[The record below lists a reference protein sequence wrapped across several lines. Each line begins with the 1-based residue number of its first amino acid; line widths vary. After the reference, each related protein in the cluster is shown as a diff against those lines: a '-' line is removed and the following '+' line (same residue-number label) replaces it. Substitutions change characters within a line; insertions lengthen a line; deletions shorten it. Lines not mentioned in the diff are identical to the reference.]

1 MSLTDPHRFVAL
13 VAPTALLPQAC
24 ADPHVAIGFSGGHVR
39 AAVVAAVSACASLL
53 WMAGLTID
61 PFARSNI
68 PYYSVLAMAPLLRLG
83 CLRDGRRWS
92 IVLAQLVEYYTLFMA
107 MALVGAISSYPIAA
121 MSQGFADA
129 GLQRVDELLQ
139 FDWLAWYRLVAAH
152 RTLQLLGIAAYQS
165 IFLTP
170 ALLLGWFAVTGQRRE
185 AHRFLAAFAI
195 AAALTLAIYSQMPAV
210 GPFSYLWRGPIP
222 YMPVSELW
230 QPDLIPAL
238 RAHTLTVID
247 VGQLRGLVSAPSF
260 HAASATLYIAAARRC
275 GPLRWWLTAMPCA
288 MLLSTPVEGTHYLID
303 LLLGA
308 GVALVAWYFAAL
320 LMRWRVRT
328 AHSRESQ

>member
-1 MSLTDPHRFVAL
+1 LTDPHRSSAL
-13 VAPTALLPQAC
+13 PAPAILLPEARYD
-24 ADPHVAIGFSGGHVR
+24 ARAAIGFSGGQVR
-39 AAVVAAVSACASLL
+39 VAVIAAVSACTLLL

-68 PYYSVLAMAPLLRLG
+68 PYYAILAIAPLLRLW

-92 IVLAQLVEYYTLFMA
+92 VVLAQVVEYYTLFMA
-107 MALVGAISSYPIAA
+107 LALIGAVSSYPVAA

-129 GLQRVDELLQ
+129 GLQRMDELLQ

-152 RTLQLLGIAAYQS
+152 RALQLLGIAAYQS

-195 AAALTLAIYSQMPAV
+195 AAVLTLAIYSQMPAV
-210 GPFSYLWRGPIP
+210 GPFSYLWHGPIP

-238 RAHTLTVID
+238 RDHTLTVVD

-260 HAASATLYIAAARRC
+260 HAASATLYIAAAQRC
-275 GPLRWWLTAMPCA
+275 GPLRWWLTAIPCA

-303 LLLGA
+303 LILGA
-308 GVALVAWYFAAL
+308 GVALIAWFFATL
-320 LMRWRVRT
+320 LVRWRVRT
-328 AHSRESQ
+328 AAGKGC

>member
-1 MSLTDPHRFVAL
+1 MNRHQPSPLIATTTGFWR
-13 VAPTALLPQAC
+13 LPRPDAH
-24 ADPHVAIGFSGGHVR
+24 AAIGFSPAQVR
-39 AAVVAAVSACASLL
+39 IAILAAVAAAALLL
-53 WMAGLTID
+53 WAAGLRID
-61 PFARSNI
+61 PFARSNL
-68 PYYSVLAMAPLLRLG
+68 PFYAVLALGPLVRG
-83 CLRDGRRWS
+83 WCLRDGRRWS
-92 IVLAQLVEYYTLFMA
+92 LAAADMVEYATLFMA

-121 MSQGFADA
+121 LTTGFADA

-170 ALLLGWFAVTGQRRE
+170 ALLLGWFAATGQRRE
-185 AHRFLAAFAI
+185 AHRFLAAFGI
-195 AAALTLAIYSQMPAV
+195 AAVLTLAIYSQMPAV

-238 RAHTLTVID
+238 RAHGVTVID

-275 GPLRWWLTAMPCA
+275 GPLRWWLTGLPAA
-288 MLLSTPVEGTHYLID
+288 MLLATPVEGTHYLID
-303 LLLGA
+303 LILGA
-308 GVALVAWYFAAL
+308 GVALVAWCFATL
-320 LMRWRVRT
+320 LIRWRVRT
-328 AHSRESQ
+328 AA

>member
-1 MSLTDPHRFVAL
+1 MPLTDQNRSSAL
-13 VAPTALLPQAC
+13 PAPAALLPTATH
-24 ADPHVAIGFSGGHVR
+24 DPRAAIGFSGGQVR
-39 AAVVAAVSACASLL
+39 VAVIAAVAACALLL
-53 WMAGLTID
+53 WMAGLSID
-61 PFARSNI
+61 PFAHSNI
-68 PYYSVLAMAPLLRLG
+68 PFYAILAIAPLVRAW

-92 IVLAQLVEYYTLFMA
+92 IVAAHVVEYYTLFMA
-107 MALVGAISSYPIAA
+107 MALIGAISSYPVAA

-152 RTLQLLGIAAYQS
+152 RSLQLLGIIAYQS

-170 ALLLGWFAVTGQRRE
+170 ALLLGWFAVTGQRRQ

-195 AAALTLAIYSQMPAV
+195 AAVLTLVIYSQMPAV
-210 GPFSYLWRGPIP
+210 GPFSYLWHEPIP

-238 RAHTLTVID
+238 RDHSLSVVD

-260 HAASATLYIAAARRC
+260 HAASATLYIAAAQRC
-275 GPLRWWLTAMPCA
+275 GPLRWWLTAIPCA

-303 LLLGA
+303 LILGA
-308 GVALVAWYFAAL
+308 GVALVAWFFATL
-320 LMRWRVRT
+320 LIRWRVRT
-328 AHSRESQ
+328 AA

>member
-1 MSLTDPHRFVAL
+1 MPLNDPHPTSALLAPAAVLPAPSTDPRA
-13 VAPTALLPQAC
+13 
-24 ADPHVAIGFSGGHVR
+24 AIGFSGGQVR
-39 AAVVAAVSACASLL
+39 GAVIAAVAACALLL
-53 WMAGLTID
+53 WAAGLTID

-68 PYYSVLAMAPLLRLG
+68 PYYAILATAPLLRLW

-92 IVLAQLVEYYTLFMA
+92 AVLAQVIEYYTLFMA
-107 MALVGAISSYPIAA
+107 LALIGAVSSYPIAGL
-121 MSQGFADA
+121 SQGFADA

-152 RTLQLLGIAAYQS
+152 RSLQLLGIIAYQS

-170 ALLLGWFAVTGQRRE
+170 ALLLGWFALMGQRRE

-195 AAALTLAIYSQMPAV
+195 AAVLTLTIYSQMPAV
-210 GPFSYLWRGPIP
+210 GPFSYLWHGPIP

-238 RAHTLTVID
+238 RDHSLTVVD

-260 HAASATLYIAAARRC
+260 HAASATLYIAAAQRC
-275 GPLRWWLTAMPCA
+275 GPLRWWLTAIPCA

-303 LLLGA
+303 LILGA
-308 GVALVAWYFAAL
+308 GVALVAWFFATL
-320 LMRWRVRT
+320 LIRWRVRT
-328 AHSRESQ
+328 ALEAFR